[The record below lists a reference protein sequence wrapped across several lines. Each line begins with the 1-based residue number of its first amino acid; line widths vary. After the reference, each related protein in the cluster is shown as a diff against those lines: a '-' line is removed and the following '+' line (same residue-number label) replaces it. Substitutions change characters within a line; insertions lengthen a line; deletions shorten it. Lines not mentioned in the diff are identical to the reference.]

1 MFQKEE
7 RGRFWRLLDWP
18 LLFLILG
25 LSFFGLLVLASATDV
40 RWGEPESWG
49 FVLRQSL
56 WLLLSLAGF
65 FLVAW
70 GDYRWYVAAYRFL
83 YPLVLLFLLLVHLLG
98 REALGAQRWISLGPV
113 DFQPSELAKV
123 LLIVSLAGVLRQREG
138 KGWAL
143 VLAGMTVAPPFFLV
157 LSQPDLGTASVFLA
171 ITGGMLFA
179 GGVPARWLLGLA
191 ALGGGGVAG
200 ALYGHLRWGL
210 PLPLKEY
217 QLQRLMVFLDP
228 EKDPLGAGW
237 HLLQSKIAIGSGG
250 LWGQG
255 LGRGVQNHLNYL
267 PAEHTD
273 FIFAVIGEEL
283 GFAGGLVLLLAFLA
297 LFRRLLTAMVL
308 APDREGAMVVGGVVS
323 MLGFH
328 VLLNIGMT
336 IGLAPVTGVPL
347 PFLSY
352 GGNALF
358 ADYLA
363 LGLVFSVLTHRQ
375 KIAFV

>member
-1 MFQKEE
+1 M
-7 RGRFWRLLDWP
+7 
-18 LLFLILG
+18 
-25 LSFFGLLVLASATDV
+25 
-40 RWGEPESWG
+40 
-49 FVLRQSL
+49 
-56 WLLLSLAGF
+56 
-65 FLVAW
+65 
-70 GDYRWYVAAYRFL
+70 AAYRVL
-83 YPLVLLFLLLVHLLG
+83 YPLALLLLLLVRFFG
-98 REALGAQRWISLGPV
+98 REALGAQRWISVGPV

-123 LLIVSLAGVLRQREG
+123 LLIVSLAGFLRRG
-138 KGWAL
+138 GDRPPSL
-143 VLAGMTVAPPFFLV
+143 LLAGVVVAPPFLLV
-157 LSQPDLGTASVFLA
+157 LSQPDLGTASVFLVLTA
-171 ITGGMLFA
+171 GMLFA
-179 GGVPARWLLGLA
+179 GGVSGRWLAGLA
-191 ALGGGGVAG
+191 ALGVGGAAG
-200 ALYGHLRWGL
+200 AVYGHLRWGL

-273 FIFAVIGEEL
+273 FIFAIVGEEL
-283 GFAGGLVLLLAFLA
+283 GFAGGLLLLLAFLA
-297 LFRRLLTAMVL
+297 FFRRLLTAMVL
-308 APDREGAMVVGGVVS
+308 ASDREGAMVVGGVVS
-323 MLGFH
+323 MLAFH

-336 IGLAPVTGVPL
+336 VGLTPVTGVPL

-375 KIAFV
+375 KIAFG